1 MVLYNGNAEVVGNFR
16 ALNFYKASDVRIK
29 EDIRKLIDDFDC
41 RDVMMQI
48 DGVAYKFKQGV
59 HASVNKRFVGFIA
72 QQVESVVPDAV
83 ELIDGIL
90 HVDYQALIP
99 YMSESVK
106 QNFRDIASRLSET
119 EGMRVIVD
127 NLYSNYV
134 TTQQNPDVPDQKET
148 QEEPA
153 KPSRRPWWHWLVFA
167 VIGLAL
173 FAAGGG
179 LTVLVDHNIN
189 NNTHRNDTAR
199 QTPVPLQPLIPAITN
214 NDNAMDRQVLM
225 DLYVATQGR
234 NWLINQDWMTA
245 MTVCQWPGVKCGN
258 NGRVVSVSLGNF
270 GLNGTIPESI
280 GNLTQLTNLD
290 LSVNWLYG
298 TIPKSL
304 SALNISKI
312 LLSQNNLHGEIP
324 SEFARL
330 AEHLQYLDVSDNELI
345 IGTFPEWIPNM
356 KALSNVYLRNCNFS
370 GPLPANCLS
379 GPALRE
385 LDISGNKFYGNLP
398 AKIDTVSFKA
408 SRNLLEGT
416 LPPTC
421 SNYLYL
427 ASNKLT
433 GNTDNLQGCTSFFEV
448 DLSNNMLTGTVPLL
462 QASVQFLNL
471 ANNNFTSVTQNTQP
485 TALKSCDFSG
495 NAFTCPLPQWAEDFC
510 GAVCT

>member
-1 MVLYNGNAEVVGNFR
+1 MFLT
-16 ALNFYKASDVRIK
+16 
-29 EDIRKLIDDFDC
+29 
-41 RDVMMQI
+41 
-48 DGVAYKFKQGV
+48 
-59 HASVNKRFVGFIA
+59 KR
-72 QQVESVVPDAV
+72 
-83 ELIDGIL
+83 
-90 HVDYQALIP
+90 
-99 YMSESVK
+99 
-106 QNFRDIASRLSET
+106 R
-119 EGMRVIVD
+119 
-127 NLYSNYV
+127 
-134 TTQQNPDVPDQKET
+134 T
-148 QEEPA
+148 QEELT

-189 NNTHRNDTAR
+189 NNTHRNDTATR
-199 QTPVPLQPLIPAITN
+199 TPVPLQPLIPAITN

-245 MTVCQWPGVKCGN
+245 VTVCQWPGIKCAN

-298 TIPKSL
+298 TIPTSL

-312 LLSQNNLHGEIP
+312 LLSQNDLHGEIP
-324 SEFARL
+324 PEFARL
-330 AEHLQYLDVSDNELI
+330 GEYLQYLDVSDNELI
-345 IGTFPEWIPNM
+345 SGTFPEWIPNM
-356 KALSNVYLRNCNFS
+356 KALSNVYLRNCKFS

-433 GNTDNLQGCTSFFEV
+433 GNTDNLQGCTYFFEV